1 MALHLS
7 SMHKLRQTRGSGK
20 KNQSGLT
27 IVESLVAISILV
39 VAVLGPLVIV
49 SQALRTSFFA
59 RDQLTTYYLAQEAI
73 EHIRNL
79 RDRNSLIQDNAFN
92 WLKEI
97 TFVTGSETK
106 QEFPTIN
113 AADAQNPI
121 KYRLVRSG
129 GYRLELCP
137 SNDCGKLTLDTV
149 TGVYGELSSPNQ
161 SQSIYTREI
170 VFYQAPGDALAE
182 QEVAIEVIVKWN
194 QVGGTYQFKLRESL
208 LNWKIQKF
216 E

>member
-1 MALHLS
+1 MS
-7 SMHKLRQTRGSGK
+7 PFTYTIKHKQGPVDKLKS
-20 KNQSGLT
+20 QSGLT

-39 VAVLGPLVIV
+39 ISVLGPLVIV

-79 RDRNSLIQDNAFN
+79 RDRNSLRETDHNA
-92 WLKEI
+92 WLKDI
-97 TFVTGSETK
+97 TFLTGINTPEVS
-106 QEFPTIN
+106 PTIN
-113 AADAQNPI
+113 AINEPNPV
-121 KYRLVRSG
+121 KYRLIRDG

-149 TGVYGELSSPNQ
+149 TGVYGEVTSTNQ
-161 SQSIYTREI
+161 KQSIYTREV
-170 VFYQAPGDALAE
+170 VFYQAPGDITSE
-182 QEVAIEVIVKWN
+182 QEVNIEVTLKWN
-194 QVGGTYQFKLRESL
+194 QVGGTYKFKLRENL

-216 E
+216 Q